1 MRFAHFVTIPPLED
15 VKGLFTAT
23 TSRPFGIGVSWTT
36 WGTLD
41 PDHILE
47 FQPYIRP
54 CHQRILME
62 TVNDAQSPCAFLRQ
76 LLKPHGFNIINRK
89 GEYTLD
95 VLKGKTHVNKKEGIT
110 VVME

>member
-1 MRFAHFVTIPPLED
+1 
-15 VKGLFTAT
+15 
-23 TSRPFGIGVSWTT
+23 
-36 WGTLD
+36 
-41 PDHILE
+41 
-47 FQPYIRP
+47 
-54 CHQRILME
+54 ME

-110 VVME
+110 IVME